1 MNSLIEVDMTTIR
14 EAALHFKRC
23 KVAGQAIIDRL
34 KKQKTTVKT
43 WVFFKKEISVWEYL
57 GTIEGWHGR
66 GHYAALAGFATEEEG
81 RLINLASK
89 GYDYDQYA
97 KHGRRVF
104 LTPSDYRSL
113 IWIMETKID

>member
-34 KKQKTTVKT
+34 KKQKTKVKT
-43 WVFFKKEISVWEYL
+43 WVFFQKEISVWDYL

-66 GHYAALAGFATEEEG
+66 GFYAAMSGWASEDEG
-81 RLINLASK
+81 RLINLANK
-89 GYDYDQYA
+89 CYDFESYTKY
-97 KHGRRVF
+97 GRRVF

-113 IWIMETKID
+113 TWIMETKID